1 MGLDMNTK
9 GSTTGI
15 TTRIMLLQGEVQR
28 IGANYRGMR
37 VRSGRAWVT
46 VNGRDLVLKRCEE
59 ITLEMRQDAAVVS
72 ALGQAP
78 LVIEL
83 LGEAP
88 HQPTIDPRL
97 AASTLS

>member
-1 MGLDMNTK
+1 MNAK
-9 GSTTGI
+9 TTNE
-15 TTRIMLLQGEVQR
+15 RLPLRVMLLQGEVQR

-46 VNGRDLVLKRCEE
+46 LNGRDLVLKRCEE
-59 ITLEMRQDAAVVS
+59 IALEMRQDAAVVS
-72 ALGQAP
+72 ALGRAP

-88 HQPTIDPRL
+88 NQPTIDLRL
-97 AASTLS
+97 PASALS

>member
-1 MGLDMNTK
+1 MNAKT
-9 GSTTGI
+9 SNASI
-15 TTRIMLLQGEVQR
+15 PMRVMLLQGEIQR
-28 IGANYRGMR
+28 VGSNYRGLR
-37 VRSGRAWVT
+37 VRSGRAWLT

-59 ITLEMRQDAAVVS
+59 IALDMRRDAAVVS
-72 ALGQAP
+72 ALGHAP

-97 AASTLS
+97 ATRLLS

>member
-1 MGLDMNTK
+1 MNAKT
-9 GSTTGI
+9 SNAGI
-15 TTRIMLLQGEVQR
+15 PMRVMLLQGEIHRVES
-28 IGANYRGMR
+28 NYRGLR

-46 VNGRDLVLKRCEE
+46 VNGRDLVLQRCEE
-59 ITLEMRQDAAVVS
+59 IALGMRHDAAVVS
-72 ALGQAP
+72 ALGRAP

-88 HQPTIDPRL
+88 RQPTIDPRL